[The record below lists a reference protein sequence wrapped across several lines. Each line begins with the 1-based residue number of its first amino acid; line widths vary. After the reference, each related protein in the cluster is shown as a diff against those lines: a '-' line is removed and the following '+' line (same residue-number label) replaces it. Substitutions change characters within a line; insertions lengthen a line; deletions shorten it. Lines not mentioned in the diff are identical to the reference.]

1 MTDEAQSIE
10 EQDPEAFTPAPPI
23 TGRFLFVDVAARR
36 AKQLRRG
43 ALPRINQEAEGGPHP
58 IKPERVAMEEVR
70 QGLVHY
76 EVPHVRGRDD
86 AQAAS

>member
-1 MTDEAQSIE
+1 M
-10 EQDPEAFTPAPPI
+10 
-23 TGRFLFVDVAARR
+23 
-36 AKQLRRG
+36 RRG